1 LRDHQQAFEA
11 KNAAVAAIGLGDA
24 FYARAFRDETG
35 IRFPL
40 LIDED
45 RKAYRAA
52 ELRTAN
58 TLHLFRIDN
67 FRYRQRAKSGG
78 FEQKKL
84 GRNPFQL
91 GGSFVFAPN
100 NVDKFVHISE
110 TFGDNASV
118 ESLLGIV

>member
-1 LRDHQQAFEA
+1 MRDHQQAFEA

-24 FYARAFRDETG
+24 IYARAFRDETG

-58 TLHLFRIDN
+58 ILHLFRIDN